1 MSDMNGMNG
10 MNDSEMFVENT
21 PEGRPPRGWDFF
33 LTIFLL
39 VLLIILTGVFVIVG
53 FGLGVTTLACSGAVP
68 ACNYGVISLGTLTV
82 MLGTPLIAL
91 AGIVVSVVW
100 IARRKR
106 SWLIALIACLV
117 SVGVF
122 ALGTWLVD
130 LAVP

>member
-1 MSDMNGMNG
+1 MTDANNG
-10 MNDSEMFVENT
+10 SMFVENT

-39 VLLIILTGVFVIVG
+39 LLLLILTGVFVIVG
-53 FGLGVTTLACSGAVP
+53 FGLGVSTLGCSDSAQT
-68 ACNYGVISLGTLTV
+68 CNSGIIALGTLTV
-82 MLGTPLIAL
+82 MIGTPLVAL

-122 ALGTWLVD
+122 ALGAWLVD

>member
-1 MSDMNGMNG
+1 MSN
-10 MNDSEMFVENT
+10 MFVENT

-39 VLLIILTGVFVIVG
+39 FILLILTGVFVIVG
-53 FGLGVTTLACSGAVP
+53 FGLGVGTLACGDSAQ
-68 ACNYGVISLGTLTV
+68 ACNFGVISLGTLTV
-82 MLGTPLIAL
+82 MMGTPLVAL

-117 SVGVF
+117 SVGLF
-122 ALGTWLVD
+122 ALGTWLVG